1 MSETMEEVY
10 DKLTELKDSNKKLEN
25 DNKEHENEIIN
36 NKKDIENANQEIE
49 QIMKDLIEQGGFK
62 EEEMIELK
70 MLIKLID
77 TSDKEFKEHKSNM
90 IKCLNLLIS
99 FSNQYL
105 ENYKLS
111 IQEAN
116 KEESKED
123 QLNELLL
130 LSKEELVGMCKDNDL
145 PHTGS
150 KKKLAEKIMTLYE

>member
-1 MSETMEEVY
+1 MEEVY

-25 DNKEHENEIIN
+25 DNKEHESEIIN
-36 NKKDIENANQEIE
+36 NKKNIENANQEIE
-49 QIMKDLIEQGGFK
+49 EIMKELIEQGGFK
-62 EEEMIELK
+62 ENEMAEIQIIK
-70 MLIKLID
+70 NLINN
-77 TSDKEFKEHKSNM
+77 SDKKEHKSNM
-90 IKCLNLLIS
+90 IKCLDLLIL